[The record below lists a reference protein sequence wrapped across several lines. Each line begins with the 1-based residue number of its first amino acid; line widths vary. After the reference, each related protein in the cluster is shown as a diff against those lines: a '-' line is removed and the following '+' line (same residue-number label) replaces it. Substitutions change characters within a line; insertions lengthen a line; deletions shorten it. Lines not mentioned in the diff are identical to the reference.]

1 MAIAGLTGGAGTANA
16 RPYCE
21 TGGYD
26 PEQNQC
32 VGGPYG
38 PVPVRWLPDT
48 PYYIPP
54 GPTSAPRQTSGDW
67 WDNPSQGQAVCSMVK
82 VGGRNWVVN
91 SGIGSLNGTSE
102 GARMVDTLISKY
114 CPQYAR

>member
-1 MAIAGLTGGAGTANA
+1 MKRTLFVAALLTAAITAAGPAQATG
-16 RPYCE
+16 E
-21 TGGYD
+21 
-26 PEQNQC
+26 
-32 VGGPYG
+32 
-38 PVPVRWLPDT
+38 
-48 PYYIPP
+48 
-54 GPTSAPRQTSGDW
+54 W